1 MAINIYRKIIC
12 LLVFTLSSTYL
23 FQQSVIAASPS
34 FNCKQRLTQNERLIC
49 NQQDLSEL
57 DVEISNAFHQ
67 LTSML
72 NRAAADLVR
81 GDQKRWLKQRQ
92 KCRRNYRCTLNL
104 MRLRLDE
111 LIDSLSE
118 QNAFRSPPEDQ
129 PLDRRTEDRRTN
141 DGRTDDQINCTQFGQ
156 YHYKDRCVDE
166 CPPDFVAEP
175 QGKRCRPMSD
185 EERDG
190 GLCGPGFT
198 NMRGKCIHNS
208 ELQNK
213 EQLPHNKNKGPVA
226 NGIYGIYVLSH
237 QDSLR
242 LDHTAD
248 KLLYT
253 QNKSG
258 DKNDP
263 KQPFRFTYHNGSY
276 IITDI
281 KSGLRLHADG
291 NGDWKVSVRYQPKD
305 DFTKFNLT
313 RASEGCFYI
322 QTEASG
328 NYWIWEPNSQEI
340 QVRPGHKDEESM
352 FCLMKQ

>member
-1 MAINIYRKIIC
+1 MVIRIQRKIIC
-12 LLVFTLSSTYL
+12 LFVVVISGVGF
-23 FQQSVIAASPS
+23 FQQAATAASPS

-49 NQQDLSEL
+49 NQHDLSEL
-57 DVEISNAFHQ
+57 DVEISNSFHQ

-72 NRAAADLVR
+72 NRAAANLVR

-92 KCRRNYRCTLNL
+92 KCGRNYRCTLNL
-104 MRLRLDE
+104 MRLRQDE

-118 QNAFRSPPEDQ
+118 QKAFRSPPDEQ
-129 PLDRRTEDRRTN
+129 PVERT
-141 DGRTDDQINCTQFGQ
+141 TDDQVNCAQLGQ
-156 YHYKDRCVDE
+156 YHFEGRCVEE

-185 EERDG
+185 EEQDG

-198 NMRGKCIHNS
+198 NMRGKCVHNS
-208 ELQNK
+208 ELQNN
-213 EQLPHNKNKGPVA
+213 EQSSTGKGPVA
-226 NGIYGIYVLSH
+226 NGVYGIYVLSH

-242 LDHTAD
+242 LDHRAD

-263 KQPFRFTYHNGSY
+263 KQSFRFTHHNGSY

-281 KSGLRLHADG
+281 ISGLRLHADG
-291 NGDWKVSVRYQPKD
+291 NGDWKVSVRFQPKD
-305 DFTKFNLT
+305 DFTRFNLT
-313 RASEGCFYI
+313 RASQGCFFI

-340 QVRPGHKDEESM
+340 QVRPGHKDEDSM